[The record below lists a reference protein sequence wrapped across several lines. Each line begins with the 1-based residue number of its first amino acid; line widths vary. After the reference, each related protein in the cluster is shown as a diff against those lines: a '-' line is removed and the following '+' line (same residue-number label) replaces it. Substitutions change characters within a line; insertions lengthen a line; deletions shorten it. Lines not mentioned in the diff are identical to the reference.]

1 MHNENIFC
9 KSCYGKNF
17 GPSGYGFGG
26 GGAGM
31 MRAETGAQPVVSKP
45 VVDPTP
51 KPVLAPANN
60 GVTNGNHIIEC
71 IENSL
76 KISDLKQLLI
86 GAVGTKKV
94 QSFPDNYKPGIVLY
108 QLYSKIA

>member
-1 MHNENIFC
+1 
-9 KSCYGKNF
+9 
-17 GPSGYGFGG
+17 
-26 GGAGM
+26 M

-60 GVTNGNHIIEC
+60 SVTNGNHIIEF
-71 IENSL
+71 IENSVRIFGL
-76 KISDLKQLLI
+76 KHLLI

-94 QSFPDNYKPGIVLY
+94 QSFPDNYKPGNFDL
-108 QLYSKIA
+108 LSRAL

>member
-1 MHNENIFC
+1 
-9 KSCYGKNF
+9 
-17 GPSGYGFGG
+17 
-26 GGAGM
+26 M

-60 GVTNGNHIIEC
+60 GVTNGNHIIKF
-71 IENSL
+71 IENAL
-76 KISDLKQLLI
+76 KISELKLLLI

-94 QSFPDNYKPGIVLY
+94 QSFPDNYKPGKYLIPIIIMNSLDEV
-108 QLYSKIA
+108 S